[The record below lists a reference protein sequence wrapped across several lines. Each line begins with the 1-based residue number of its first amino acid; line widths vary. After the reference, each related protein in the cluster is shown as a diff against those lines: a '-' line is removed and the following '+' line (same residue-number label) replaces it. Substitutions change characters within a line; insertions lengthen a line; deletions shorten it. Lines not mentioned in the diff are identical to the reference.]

1 MSGCNFLI
9 THNYIPTFIVSNSSI
24 AFSYSSLFKLVI
36 LCSEK
41 KRCYSVVENNSYTG
55 AKILLSMLRLEVMIS
70 ARPDMSISYF
80 ISFQISRLNIA
91 KTKHM
96 VNNISLNVYDLWPG
110 FFFALCFTCQDDF
123 CHIVSDRIQIQSEYI
138 CRAHPQTG
146 CIHTWVAA
154 KILAF

>member
-1 MSGCNFLI
+1 MQILKATFPSLSASLQVISGI
-9 THNYIPTFIVSNSSI
+9 
-24 AFSYSSLFKLVI
+24 
-36 LCSEK
+36 
-41 KRCYSVVENNSYTG
+41 
-55 AKILLSMLRLEVMIS
+55 LRLYIRMPRGWVSYLGTGLFCHPVFYFPAI
-70 ARPDMSISYF
+70 PLYFLSYF

-123 CHIVSDRIQIQSEYI
+123 CHIVSDRIQIQFEYI

-154 KILAF
+154 TILAF